1 MSPMSNT
8 TRNTGQVRLGW
19 VRLGWVR
26 LGLVR
31 WCDQKMSEF
40 IYSWYL
46 SYFYSS
52 ASSHVTNTTRNTGQE
67 VVVSTGSS
75 ESVSSSPAPNPSPA
89 AANLPLH
96 LKLQD
101 QHQYPFAA
109 VAAALHNQIPAAH
122 NSRYGSPLLYFKKIF
137 QWNIL
142 FNKNFFNFQNF
153 QNIIDLE
160 FKWMVFWKYKKNFL
174 KK

>member
-1 MSPMSNT
+1 MTKKSHNSYI
-8 TRNTGQVRLGW
+8 V
-19 VRLGWVR
+19 
-26 LGLVR
+26 
-31 WCDQKMSEF
+31 D
-40 IYSWYL
+40 IL

-122 NSRYGSPLLYFKKIF
+122 NSRYGSPLLHITKL
-137 QWNIL
+137 QNL
-142 FNKNFFNFQNF
+142 FNKNFFKFQNF
-153 QNIIDLE
+153 QNTIDLE
-160 FKWMVFWKYKKNFL
+160 FR
-174 KK
+174 